1 MAKKIGKQ
9 LSLPKSEAFKM
20 SLRNIRIRFGRALV
34 VSSSVFLGVAFL
46 MSILT
51 GGAINSALLKNGPE
65 AIQLSLSADASGS
78 MARNIWLVSLSLL
91 VCVVGI
97 TNSMLMAVSE
107 RSREIGTMK
116 CLGALNRF
124 IMEIFL
130 IESALQGLVGSL
142 AGSLIGAL
150 AITVSFIFR
159 YGGQIVP
166 YIPYFSIVKLLIF
179 SVITGTF
186 IAIVGAIYPTYL
198 SARMEPA
205 EAIRREV

>member
-51 GGAINSALLKNGPE
+51 GNAITSALVKNGPE
-65 AIQLSLSADASGS
+65 AIRISLSADASGS

-130 IESALQGLVGSL
+130 IESALQGMVGSL
-142 AGSLIGAL
+142 AGSLVGAL
-150 AITVSFIFR
+150 AIIVSFTFR
-159 YGGQIVP
+159 YGGQIAP
-166 YIPYFSIVKLLIF
+166 YIPYFSIVKLMIL
-179 SVITGTF
+179 SVILGTA
-186 IAIVGAIYPTYL
+186 IAVIGAIYPTYL
-198 SARMEPA
+198 SARLEPA

>member
-34 VSSSVFLGVAFL
+34 VSSSIFLGVAFL

-51 GGAINSALLKNGPE
+51 DGAINSALLKNGPE

-97 TNSMLMAVSE
+97 TNSMLMSVSE

-142 AGSLIGAL
+142 AGSLVGAL
-150 AITVSFIFR
+150 AIIISFVFR

-166 YIPYFSIVKLLIF
+166 YIPYFSIIKLLLF
-179 SVITGTF
+179 SVTLGTV
-186 IAIVGAIYPTYL
+186 IAVVGAIYPTYL
-198 SARMEPA
+198 SSRMEPA
-205 EAIRREV
+205 EAIRREI

>member
-1 MAKKIGKQ
+1 
-9 LSLPKSEAFKM
+9 
-20 SLRNIRIRFGRALV
+20 
-34 VSSSVFLGVAFL
+34 VAFL

-51 GGAINSALLKNGPE
+51 GSAINSALLKNGPE
-65 AIQLSLSADASGS
+65 AIQLSLSSDASGS

-130 IESALQGLVGSL
+130 VESALQGLVGSL
-142 AGSLIGAL
+142 AGSLVGAL
-150 AITVSFIFR
+150 AIIISFVFR

-166 YIPYFSIVKLLIF
+166 YIPYFSIIKLLFF
-179 SVITGTF
+179 SVILGTV
-186 IAIVGAIYPTYL
+186 IAVVGAIYPTYL

>member
-51 GGAINSALLKNGPE
+51 SSTITSALLKNGPE
-65 AIQLSLSADASGS
+65 AIRFSLSATASDS

-142 AGSLIGAL
+142 AGSLVGAL
-150 AITVSFIFR
+150 AIIISFVFR
-159 YGGQIVP
+159 YGGQIAP
-166 YIPYFSIVKLLIF
+166 YIPYFSIIKLLLF
-179 SVITGTF
+179 SVVLGTV
-186 IAIVGAIYPTYL
+186 IAIVGAIYPTHL
-198 SARMEPA
+198 SARLEPA

>member
-1 MAKKIGKQ
+1 MAKKVGKQ
-9 LSLPKSEAFKM
+9 LALPKSEAFKM
-20 SLRNIRIRFGRALV
+20 SVRSIKIRFGRALV

-51 GGAINSALLKNGPE
+51 GNAINSTLAQKGPDAIRLALAG
-65 AIQLSLSADASGS
+65 DASES
-78 MARNIWLVSLSLL
+78 IARNVWLVTLSLL

-130 IESALQGLVGSL
+130 IESGLQGFIGSL
-142 AGSLIGAL
+142 AGALIGG
-150 AITVSFIFR
+150 AIIILSVIFR
-159 YGGQIVP
+159 YGGQVAP
-166 YIPYFSIVKLLIF
+166 YIPYLTILKFYLL
-179 SVITGTF
+179 SVILGTA
-186 IAIVGAIYPTYL
+186 IAIIGAIYPTYL
-198 SARMEPA
+198 SSRMEPA
-205 EAIRREV
+205 EAIRREI